1 MSPSGTSSF
10 DFHQDLN
17 PSNSVPQVRL
27 RPVVLVAISCRR
39 DEGKSDTPHALVRPC
54 KYACLPACL
63 PGCLPV
69 CLSACTYTCIH
80 VCIHVTVCL
89 CFVCIANPSCGMQS
103 GIHPCEARRKARKL
117 ASGPLSSR
125 TSPRVLCPVSASCQA
140 APSRNTTTKTACTKS
155 PLLYLTRRKHSPK
168 ESCARES

>member
-63 PGCLPV
+63 PAWLPACLPV
-69 CLSACTYTCIH
+69 CLHVYMHTCMYSCH
-80 VCIHVTVCL
+80 CMSV
-89 CFVCIANPSCGMQS
+89 FVCIANPSCGMQS
-103 GIHPCEARRKARKL
+103 GIHPCEAERQGNLQVAR
-117 ASGPLSSR
+117 SVQEPLHGSFALSR
-125 TSPRVLCPVSASCQA
+125 LHARLHL
-140 APSRNTTTKTACTKS
+140 RE
-155 PLLYLTRRKHSPK
+155 TRRLRLRAQKAPAISDSAQALP
-168 ESCARES
+168 